1 MDPKLLKLIGIT
13 YQMPAFG
20 IEGEGGGGG
29 DADAEN
35 GNDGDEDTSD
45 DEDDDEDDEESED
58 DEDDDEDEESE
69 DDDADD
75 EEDEESEDESEE
87 DDEDFKKLSQRTTK
101 RIKKL
106 VGEVKDLKA
115 QLDEARKLGGEDGQ
129 AILSAATT
137 AGVMPRLLTKEQA
150 QGLSDLADKKSA
162 LEYFKGLLDGDEDE
176 FEIGGKTCSRRQL
189 ERKERTLTDEIHSL
203 ESRYG
208 SARDKAVE
216 KARDL
221 FELGLAAQKAGWK
234 PGKKVETKKPKHD
247 KPKKTASHKKGG
259 KPNVSWEDV
268 EDDDSLEAAIM
279 AERRKKGR

>member
-1 MDPKLLKLIGIT
+1 MDPRLLKLMGIT
-13 YQMPAFG
+13 FQTPYAG
-20 IEGEGGGGG
+20 DDGEGGGGG
-29 DADAEN
+29 DADAVD
-35 GNDGDEDTSD
+35 GDDGDEDTSD
-45 DEDDDEDDEESED
+45 DEDEDADDDESEDGDEDEED
-58 DEDDDEDEESE
+58 DEDSDED
-69 DDDADD
+69 DD
-75 EEDEESEDESEE
+75 EEDEESDDESEE

-106 VGEVKDLKA
+106 VGEVKDLKQ
-115 QLDEARKLGGEDGQ
+115 QLEEARKLGGEDGQ

-150 QGLSDLADKKSA
+150 KGLGDLSEKKSA
-162 LEYFKGLLDGDEDE
+162 LEYFRDLLESDEDE
-176 FEIGGKTCSRRQL
+176 FEIGGTTYSRRKL
-189 ERKERTLTDEIHSL
+189 ERKERTLTEEIHSL
-203 ESRYG
+203 EARYG
-208 SARDKAVE
+208 SVRDKAVE

-234 PGKKVETKKPKHD
+234 PGKKGETKKLKTD

-279 AERRKKGR
+279 ANRRKKGR